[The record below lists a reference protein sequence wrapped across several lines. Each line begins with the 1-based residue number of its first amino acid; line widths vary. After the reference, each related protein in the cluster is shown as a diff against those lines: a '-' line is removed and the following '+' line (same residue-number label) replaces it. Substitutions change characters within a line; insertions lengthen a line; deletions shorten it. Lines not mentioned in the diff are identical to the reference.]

1 MEDLLTQRLV
11 LHPLT
16 VEEAQFLTREE
27 QGEHSQWAPGYPAA
41 ADIAG
46 ARRYV
51 ETCAAE
57 GDPQPFGAWEIR
69 RREDFEAIGGLGF
82 HGPPDEDGAVTIGY
96 GLVPVAQGRGYATE
110 ALRGLLRF
118 ARAHGVRQVRGDTDR
133 GNTASQRVMAA
144 AGMKPVGEDE
154 RLKYYAV
161 RWPDTMDG
169 QRTRGRREA
178 G

>member
-1 MEDLLTQRLV
+1 MENLVTQRLV

-16 VEEAQFLTREE
+16 VEEAETLARGEP
-27 QGEHSQWAPGYPAA
+27 GEHSRWARGYPTA

-46 ARRYV
+46 AWRHI
-51 ETCAAE
+51 ETCAAA
-57 GDPQPFGAWEIR
+57 GDPQPFGAYEIR
-69 RREDFEAIGGLGF
+69 RREDGEAIGGLGF

-96 GLVPVAQGRGYATE
+96 GLVPAAQGRGYAAE
-110 ALRGLLRF
+110 ALRALLHF
-118 ARAHGVRQVRGDTDR
+118 ARAQGVSQVRGDTDR
-133 GNTASQRVMAA
+133 GNIASQRVMAA
-144 AGMKPVGEDE
+144 AGMEPVGEDE

-169 QRTRGRREA
+169 QGARGRREA